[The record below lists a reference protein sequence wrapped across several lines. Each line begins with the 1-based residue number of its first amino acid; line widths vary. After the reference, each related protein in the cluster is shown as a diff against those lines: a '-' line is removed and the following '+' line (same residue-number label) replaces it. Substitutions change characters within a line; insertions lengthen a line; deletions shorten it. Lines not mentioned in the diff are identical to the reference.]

1 MDVSHAAWAAR
12 STEAKL
18 KTYVIG
24 RSDFADV
31 VLIDDSVAPRH
42 AEVVETDDGRFY
54 ITDCVTATGTW
65 RRVSP
70 VEDGGTDERPLRE
83 PVRQAFVRGDETLWL
98 GEYLCTLNDLLGT
111 PAEGR
116 ALLSAQPA
124 GAPGPPADQLPRPRG
139 RVERDAKTGE
149 IVRKRP

>member
-1 MDVSHAAWAAR
+1 MA
-12 STEAKL
+12 
-18 KTYVIG
+18 
-24 RSDFADV
+24 
-31 VLIDDSVAPRH
+31 DDSVAPRH

-70 VEDGGTDERPLRE
+70 VEDGGAGERPLWE
-83 PVRQAFVRGDETLWL
+83 PVRQSFVLGDEPLRL
-98 GEYLCTLNDLLGT
+98 GEHPCTLNDLLGT
-111 PAEGR
+111 AGQ
-116 ALLSAQPA
+116 ALPSAQPA
-124 GAPGPPADQLPRPRG
+124 WAPGPPADQLPRPRG

>member
-1 MDVSHAAWAAR
+1 MMAIS
-12 STEAKL
+12 SL
-18 KTYVIG
+18 
-24 RSDFADV
+24 S
-31 VLIDDSVAPRH
+31 
-42 AEVVETDDGRFY
+42 
-54 ITDCVTATGTW
+54 
-65 RRVSP
+65 
-70 VEDGGTDERPLRE
+70 
-83 PVRQAFVRGDETLWL
+83 VRQAFVRGDETLWL